1 MYDFGA
7 SENGGHDNVSCL
19 VGKGADFK
27 TMIFRWGSDGHGHV
41 ACKSFCAW
49 NSRPTVSTNQF
60 KIHSE
65 NISCTRLWMLTTSF
79 TILNECFMDITYV

>member
-1 MYDFGA
+1 MCLVLLAHGVFWVLIIVVYDFGA
-7 SENGGHDNVSCL
+7 SVNGGHDNVSWL

-65 NISCTRLWMLTTSF
+65 NILK
-79 TILNECFMDITYV
+79 